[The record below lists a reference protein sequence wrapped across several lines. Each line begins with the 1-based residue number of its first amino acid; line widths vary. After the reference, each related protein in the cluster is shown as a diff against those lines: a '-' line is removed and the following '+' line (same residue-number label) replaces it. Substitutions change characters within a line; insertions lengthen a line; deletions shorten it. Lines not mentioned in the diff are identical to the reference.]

1 MWRAGRRGRGPG
13 GGPLSGLTGLMQ
25 LTRHTDYALR
35 VLIYLAHKEGELS
48 TIAEIS
54 RSYGISENHLMK
66 IVHQL
71 ARLGYV
77 STSRGKGGGLKLG
90 RPPDQISLGE
100 VVRNTEETLHV
111 VECLANDYDGR
122 CRLSPACRLKSVLHE
137 AQMVFYKYLDQ
148 HTIADLA
155 GKRAVFAGIQF
166 HARPAVQGRRREKA
180 KV

>member
-1 MWRAGRRGRGPG
+1 
-13 GGPLSGLTGLMQ
+13 MQ
-25 LTRHTDYALR
+25 LTKHTDYALR

-54 RSYGISENHLMK
+54 RIYGISENHLMK

-77 STSRGKGGGLKLG
+77 STLRGKGGGLKLG
-90 RPPDQISLGE
+90 RSPEQINLGE

-122 CRLSPACRLKSVLHE
+122 CRLSSACQLKSVLHE

-155 GKRAVFAGIQF
+155 EKRAVFAGIQF
-166 HARPAVQGRRREKA
+166 HARPASQNRRREKA
-180 KV
+180 KI